1 MLIILLICKNHS
13 QVSIKTCCSPLL
25 NKELHQILYGYKKGA
40 DRCIYHSEALQCLY
54 KINANDPRP
63 QRAVALGH
71 TTKDRLK
78 SRYSKLKHTAKTE
91 CLRERSPC
99 PLVREICRFQ
109 SENKSK
115 NSISLK
121 R

>member
-40 DRCIYHSEALQCLY
+40 DRCIYLAGALQSLRT
-54 KINANDPRP
+54 INANDPRP
-63 QRAVALGH
+63 ERAVALGH
-71 TTKDRLK
+71 TTKDRLI
-78 SRYSKLKHTAKTE
+78 SRHSKLKHTTNAA
-91 CLRERSPC
+91 CLHERSPC
-99 PLVREICRFQ
+99 PRSFEICRFRL
-109 SENKSK
+109 ENKSK